1 MPVRASLKELKL
13 ISVASILNLW
23 SVFLSASLNIIARLY
38 GSSPDAQPQ
47 LHIRIVSVSLITSSK
62 LGITFCIKNCQT
74 CLSRKNFVTLID
86 RESYRE
92 PISLGLEFRKFTY
105 SELLLI
111 FNIFILTWIL
121 LARNVGLKYDKS
133 NPWFFRTDCL
143 ICCR

>member
-1 MPVRASLKELKL
+1 MSPTLNDTKFL
-13 ISVASILNLW
+13 IFSIIWNLW

-47 LHIRIVSVSLITSSK
+47 LHIRIVSVGLITSSK

-105 SELLLI
+105 SELFLI

-121 LARNVGLKYDKS
+121 LARNAGLKYDKS
-133 NPWFFRTDCL
+133 NPWFFRTDSL
-143 ICCR
+143 IC